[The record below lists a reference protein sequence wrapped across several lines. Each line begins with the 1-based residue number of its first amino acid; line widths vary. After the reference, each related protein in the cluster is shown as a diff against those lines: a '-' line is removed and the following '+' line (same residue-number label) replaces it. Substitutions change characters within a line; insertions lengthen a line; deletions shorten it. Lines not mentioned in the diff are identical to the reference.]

1 MNTGA
6 IVVVIIWLFDLQLPV
21 QSVPITTNVAS
32 SNPVH
37 GEMYSIQHY
46 VIKFVSDLQQDGFLC
61 VLSISST
68 NKNDRH
74 DIIEIVLIVALDTI
88 DLNPNPINTISIL
101 YIHTT
106 ENAK

>member
-1 MNTGA
+1 MNTGT
-6 IVVVIIWLFDLQLPV
+6 VVIIWLFDLQLPM

-46 VIKFVSDLQQDGFLC
+46 VIKFASDLQQDGFLW

-74 DIIEIVLIVALDTI
+74 DIIEIVLI
-88 DLNPNPINTISIL
+88 PPPR
-101 YIHTT
+101 
-106 ENAK
+106 

>member
-1 MNTGA
+1 MNTGT
-6 IVVVIIWLFDLQLPV
+6 VVIIWLFDLQLPV

-37 GEMYSIQHY
+37 GEMYSIRHY
-46 VIKFVSDLQQDGFLC
+46 MIKFASDLQQDGFLW

-74 DIIEIVLIVALDTI
+74 DIIEIVLIVYVVVWQKMMCLCSSMTDN
-88 DLNPNPINTISIL
+88 DVFMS
-101 YIHTT
+101 
-106 ENAK
+106 